1 MIYKIGDIAK
11 VMGVTT
17 EAIRHYERMED
28 SSNRKGSADQL
39 PILYR
44 GAAEPAA
51 VHTTFITDG
60 NQFAADTGAV
70 LNGSLHSYEQ
80 VISKL

>member
-17 EAIRHYERMED
+17 EAIRHYERMGLIKPEKD
-28 SSNRKGSADQL
+28 PQTN
-39 PILYR
+39 YR
-44 GAAEPAA
+44 YFTEAAEPAA

-70 LNGSLHSYEQ
+70 SEWFFAFL
-80 VISKL
+80 